1 VVFLYFRDAS
11 TGQKVLSII
20 HYPLLSIIH
29 HSGETKDSV
38 LAEQI

>member
-20 HYPLLSIIH
+20 R